1 MIRMAQWGMGHGHA
15 AGKARSM
22 AANPDVELVGV
33 YEEDASRKDYEGVH
47 RLRSLDELLAPDVEA
62 IAIEGRN
69 DQALAMAHR
78 TIDAGK
84 HLWWDK
90 PAGDDWAGYVAFVD
104 KLKRSGKHL
113 QMGYMLRYHDAFQT
127 VADLARDG
135 ALGHVFSMRVQMST
149 HVPSTN
155 PSGLNNRSLIAQHR
169 GGILFDLGG
178 HVLDQVVWMMGR
190 PTRVTP
196 FLKNHDTP
204 DLPAFADNTVTVL
217 EFPRALATVE
227 ISCLAATAGTRRLEL
242 HGTKASAIIAEQFE
256 QAGIVRI
263 VDGEGTRELRPGNPS
278 RQEQYDRELVAFV
291 RTIRGEQPP
300 DRSLAHEILVQ
311 ETLMRATGGIPG
323 G

>member
-135 ALGHVFSMRVQMST
+135 ALGMYSACGCKCPPTCR
-149 HVPSTN
+149 
-155 PSGLNNRSLIAQHR
+155 
-169 GGILFDLGG
+169 
-178 HVLDQVVWMMGR
+178 R
-190 PTRVTP
+190 PT
-196 FLKNHDTP
+196 H
-204 DLPAFADNTVTVL
+204 PAST
-217 EFPRALATVE
+217 
-227 ISCLAATAGTRRLEL
+227 TAR
-242 HGTKASAIIAEQFE
+242 
-256 QAGIVRI
+256 
-263 VDGEGTRELRPGNPS
+263 
-278 RQEQYDRELVAFV
+278 
-291 RTIRGEQPP
+291 
-300 DRSLAHEILVQ
+300 
-311 ETLMRATGGIPG
+311 
-323 G
+323 